1 MNEDIK
7 SDSKNLIAFLSSEK
21 YSESKDVLNSL
32 PAYETA
38 LIIESSPPKKRAL
51 IWQLIE
57 ESKEGEIL
65 KNLSND
71 VRETVLTYM
80 DPEEVAIVTKDLE
93 PDEIADILQDL
104 PEQIMKEVIEKMSH
118 QNKDILER
126 VLKYPEDSAGGLMN
140 TDFIVVRPYHSVEL
154 VLRYLRI
161 KNSIPLSTDNLF
173 VVSRNNK
180 FRGVLPI
187 SNLITSAPTE
197 NIKNIMVETSP
208 LNAEIKSDEVI
219 KIFERDDLISAP
231 VIDEKN
237 NLIGRIT
244 FDDVIDKIKSDAD
257 VSLKQFSGLSG
268 DTFEKTS
275 VAIKTRGIWLGINLL
290 TAIIASSVINLFKET
305 IEEVIFLAV
314 LMPIIASMGGVAATQ
329 TLTIT
334 VRGLALG
341 QIMSTNYLYLL
352 SREIT
357 VGVVNG
363 FFWALVL
370 GLISFFWFGEL
381 TITLIILL
389 SMVINLFMAVI
400 SGMGIPIL
408 LKFFKLDPAIAGSV
422 IVTTITDVVG
432 FMSFL
437 GLATLFYG

>member
-7 SDSKNLIAFLSSEK
+7 SDSKNLIAFLGSEK
-21 YSESKDVLNSL
+21 YAESKDVLNSL

-104 PEQIMKEVIEKMSH
+104 PEQIMKEVIEKMSY

-197 NIKNIMVETSP
+197 NIKNIMVEKNA

-370 GLISFFWFGEL
+370 GLISYFWFGEF

>member
-21 YSESKDVLNSL
+21 YSDSKDVLNSL

-104 PEQIMKEVIEKMSH
+104 PEQIMKEVIEKMSY

-197 NIKNIMVETSP
+197 NIKNIMVEKSA

>member
-104 PEQIMKEVIEKMSH
+104 PEQIMKEVIEKMSY

-197 NIKNIMVETSP
+197 NIKNIMVEKSA

-314 LMPIIASMGGVAATQ
+314 LMQIIAIMGGVAATQ

>member
-71 VRETVLTYM
+71 VRETVLSYM

-104 PEQIMKEVIEKMSH
+104 PEQIMKEVIEKMSY

-197 NIKNIMVETSP
+197 NIKNIMVEKSA

-370 GLISFFWFGEL
+370 GLISFFWFGES

>member
-71 VRETVLTYM
+71 VRETVLSYM

-104 PEQIMKEVIEKMSH
+104 PEQIMKEVIEKMSY

-180 FRGVLPI
+180 FRGVLQI

-197 NIKNIMVETSP
+197 NIKNIMVEKSA

-314 LMPIIASMGGVAATQ
+314 LMPINARMGGVAATQ

>member
-21 YSESKDVLNSL
+21 YAESKDVLNSL

-51 IWQLIE
+51 IWQLID

-71 VRETVLTYM
+71 VRETVLSYM
-80 DPEEVAIVTKDLE
+80 DSEEVAIVTKDLE

-104 PEQIMKEVIEKMSH
+104 PEQIMKEVIEKMSY

-197 NIKNIMVETSP
+197 NIKNIMVEKNA

-370 GLISFFWFGEL
+370 GLISYFWFGEL

>member
-71 VRETVLTYM
+71 VRETVLSYM
-80 DPEEVAIVTKDLE
+80 DSEEVAIVTKDLE

-104 PEQIMKEVIEKMSH
+104 PEQIMKEVIEKMSY

-197 NIKNIMVETSP
+197 NIKNIMIEKSA

>member
-1 MNEDIK
+1 MNGDIK

-21 YSESKDVLNSL
+21 YAESKDVLNSL

-104 PEQIMKEVIEKMSH
+104 PEQIMKEVIEKMSY

-197 NIKNIMVETSP
+197 NIKNIMVEKSA

-370 GLISFFWFGEL
+370 GLISYFWFGEL

-389 SMVINLFMAVI
+389 SMVINLCMAVI
-400 SGMGIPIL
+400 SGMGVPIL

>member
-104 PEQIMKEVIEKMSH
+104 PEQIMKEVIEKMSY

-197 NIKNIMVETSP
+197 NIKNIMIEKSA

-231 VIDEKN
+231 VIDDKN

>member
-1 MNEDIK
+1 MNEK
-7 SDSKNLIAFLSSEK
+7 SKSHTHDVLEILKKGK
-21 YSESKDVLNSL
+21 YSESKEIFNSL
-32 PAYETA
+32 PAYEIS
-38 LIIESSPPKKRAL
+38 LIIESSPPKRRAL

-57 ESKEGEIL
+57 EKNEGEIL
-65 KNLSND
+65 KNLSDD
-71 VRETVLTYM
+71 VRETVLSYM
-80 DPEEVAIVTKDLE
+80 DPNELATVTKDLE

-104 PEQIMKEVIEKMSH
+104 PKQIMKEVLDKMSY
-118 QNKDILER
+118 QNKDILET

-187 SNLITSAPTE
+187 SNLITNSPNE
-197 NIKNIMVETSP
+197 IVKNIMLEKNA
-208 LNAEIKSDEVI
+208 LKAEIKSSEVI

-231 VIDEKN
+231 VVDQEN

-244 FDDVIDKIKSDAD
+244 FDDVIDKIKSEAD
-257 VSLKQFSGLSG
+257 GSLKQFSGLSG

-275 VAIKTRGIWLGINLL
+275 SAIKSRGFWLGINLF
-290 TAIIASSVINLFKET
+290 TAIIASSVINLFKDT

-341 QIMSTNYLYLL
+341 QIMSSNYFYLL

-357 VGVVNG
+357 VGIVNG
-363 FFWALVL
+363 IFWSLIL
-370 GLISFFWFGEL
+370 GLISFFWFNEI
-381 TITLIILL
+381 TIALIILL
-389 SMVINLFMAVI
+389 SMVMNLFMAVI
-400 SGMGIPIL
+400 SGMGIPLI
-408 LKFFKLDPAIAGSV
+408 LKFLKLDPAIAGSV

-432 FMSFL
+432 FLSFL
-437 GLATLFYG
+437 GLATLFYS

>member
-21 YSESKDVLNSL
+21 YAESKDVLNSL

-104 PEQIMKEVIEKMSH
+104 PEQIMKEVIEKMSY

-197 NIKNIMVETSP
+197 NIKNIMVEKSA
-208 LNAEIKSDEVI
+208 LNAEIKSNEVI

-231 VIDEKN
+231 VIDEEN

-363 FFWALVL
+363 FFLGSCVGIDFIFLVWRINNNL
-370 GLISFFWFGEL
+370 NNF
-381 TITLIILL
+381 II
-389 SMVINLFMAVI
+389 
-400 SGMGIPIL
+400 
-408 LKFFKLDPAIAGSV
+408 
-422 IVTTITDVVG
+422 
-432 FMSFL
+432 
-437 GLATLFYG
+437 YGD

>member
-7 SDSKNLIAFLSSEK
+7 SNSKNLIAFLGSEK
-21 YSESKDVLNSL
+21 YAESKDVLNSL

-71 VRETVLTYM
+71 VRETVLSYM

-257 VSLKQFSGLSG
+257 DSLKQFSGLSG

>member
-7 SDSKNLIAFLSSEK
+7 SESKNLIAFLGSEK
-21 YSESKDVLNSL
+21 YAESKDVLNSL

-71 VRETVLTYM
+71 VRETVLSYM

-104 PEQIMKEVIEKMSH
+104 PEQIMKEVIEKMSY

-197 NIKNIMVETSP
+197 NIKNIMVEKSA

-257 VSLKQFSGLSG
+257 DSLKQFSGLSG

-370 GLISFFWFGEL
+370 GLISYFWFGEL

-408 LKFFKLDPAIAGSV
+408 LKFFKIDPAIAGSV
-422 IVTTITDVVG
+422 VVTTITDVVG

>member
-104 PEQIMKEVIEKMSH
+104 PEQIMKEVIEKMSY

-197 NIKNIMVETSP
+197 NIKNIMVEKSA

-231 VIDEKN
+231 VIDDKN

-437 GLATLFYG
+437 RLATLFYG

>member
-21 YSESKDVLNSL
+21 YAESKDVLNSL

-104 PEQIMKEVIEKMSH
+104 PEQIMKEVIEKMSY

-197 NIKNIMVETSP
+197 NIKNIMVEKSA

-370 GLISFFWFGEL
+370 GLISYFWFGEL

-437 GLATLFYG
+437 GLATIFYG

>member
-104 PEQIMKEVIEKMSH
+104 PEQIMKEVIEKMSY

-197 NIKNIMVETSP
+197 NIKNIMVEKSA

-370 GLISFFWFGEL
+370 GLISYFWFGEL

-437 GLATLFYG
+437 GLSLIHI

>member
-104 PEQIMKEVIEKMSH
+104 PEQIMKEVIEKMSY

-197 NIKNIMVETSP
+197 NIKNIMVEKSA
-208 LNAEIKSDEVI
+208 LNAEIKSNEVI

-370 GLISFFWFGEL
+370 GLISYFWFGEL

>member
-7 SDSKNLIAFLSSEK
+7 SESKNLIAFLGSEK
-21 YSESKDVLNSL
+21 YAESKDVLNSL

-71 VRETVLTYM
+71 VRETVLSYM

-118 QNKDILER
+118 QNKDILEK

-197 NIKNIMVETSP
+197 NIKNIMVEKSA

-257 VSLKQFSGLSG
+257 DSLKQFSGLSG

-370 GLISFFWFGEL
+370 GLISYFWFGEL

-408 LKFFKLDPAIAGSV
+408 LKFFKIDPAIAGSV
-422 IVTTITDVVG
+422 VVTTITDVVG

>member
-104 PEQIMKEVIEKMSH
+104 PEQIMKEVIEKMSY

-197 NIKNIMVETSP
+197 NIKNIMVEKSA

-231 VIDEKN
+231 VIDDKN

-370 GLISFFWFGEL
+370 GLISYFWFGEL

>member
-71 VRETVLTYM
+71 VRETVLSYM

-104 PEQIMKEVIEKMSH
+104 PEQIMKEVIEKMSY

-197 NIKNIMVETSP
+197 NIKNIMVEKSA

-237 NLIGRIT
+237 NLI
-244 FDDVIDKIKSDAD
+244 
-257 VSLKQFSGLSG
+257 
-268 DTFEKTS
+268 
-275 VAIKTRGIWLGINLL
+275 
-290 TAIIASSVINLFKET
+290 
-305 IEEVIFLAV
+305 
-314 LMPIIASMGGVAATQ
+314 
-329 TLTIT
+329 
-334 VRGLALG
+334 
-341 QIMSTNYLYLL
+341 
-352 SREIT
+352 
-357 VGVVNG
+357 
-363 FFWALVL
+363 
-370 GLISFFWFGEL
+370 
-381 TITLIILL
+381 
-389 SMVINLFMAVI
+389 
-400 SGMGIPIL
+400 
-408 LKFFKLDPAIAGSV
+408 
-422 IVTTITDVVG
+422 
-432 FMSFL
+432 
-437 GLATLFYG
+437 

>member
-7 SDSKNLIAFLSSEK
+7 SDSKNLIAFLRSEK
-21 YSESKDVLNSL
+21 YAESKDVLNSL

-104 PEQIMKEVIEKMSH
+104 PEQIMKEVIEKMSY

-197 NIKNIMVETSP
+197 NIKNIMVEKSA
-208 LNAEIKSDEVI
+208 LNAEIKSNEVI

-370 GLISFFWFGEL
+370 GLISYFWFGEL

>member
-7 SDSKNLIAFLSSEK
+7 SNSKNLIAFLGSEK
-21 YSESKDVLNSL
+21 YAESKDVLNSL

-71 VRETVLTYM
+71 VRETVLSYM

-118 QNKDILER
+118 QNKDILVS
-126 VLKYPEDSAGGLMN
+126 VLKYPEDAAGGLMN

-154 VLRYLRI
+154 VLRYLSI

-197 NIKNIMVETSP
+197 NIKNIMVEKSA

-257 VSLKQFSGLSG
+257 DSLKQFSGLSG

>member
-7 SDSKNLIAFLSSEK
+7 SDSKNLIAFLRSEK
-21 YSESKDVLNSL
+21 YAESKDVLNSL

-104 PEQIMKEVIEKMSH
+104 PEQIMKEVIEKMSY

-197 NIKNIMVETSP
+197 NIKNIMVEKSA

-370 GLISFFWFGEL
+370 GLISYFWFGEL

>member
-7 SDSKNLIAFLSSEK
+7 SESKNLIAFLGSEK
-21 YSESKDVLNSL
+21 YAESKDVLNSL

-71 VRETVLTYM
+71 VRETVLSYM

-118 QNKDILER
+118 QNKDILEK

-197 NIKNIMVETSP
+197 NIKNIMVEKSA

-370 GLISFFWFGEL
+370 GLISYFWFGEL

-408 LKFFKLDPAIAGSV
+408 LKFFKIDPAIAGSV
-422 IVTTITDVVG
+422 VVTTITDVVG

>member
-1 MNEDIK
+1 MNEK
-7 SDSKNLIAFLSSEK
+7 SKSHTHDVLEILKKGK
-21 YSESKDVLNSL
+21 YSESKEIFNSL
-32 PAYETA
+32 PAYEIS
-38 LIIESSPPKKRAL
+38 LIIESSPPKRRAL

-57 ESKEGEIL
+57 EKNEGEIL
-65 KNLSND
+65 KNLSDD
-71 VRETVLTYM
+71 VRETVLSYM
-80 DPEEVAIVTKDLE
+80 DPNELATVTKDLE

-104 PEQIMKEVIEKMSH
+104 PKQIMKEVLDKMSY
-118 QNKDILER
+118 QNKDILET

-187 SNLITSAPTE
+187 SNLITNSPNE
-197 NIKNIMVETSP
+197 IIKNIMLEKNA
-208 LNAEIKSDEVI
+208 LNAEIKSSEVI

-231 VIDEKN
+231 VVDQEN

-244 FDDVIDKIKSDAD
+244 FDDVIDKIKSEAD
-257 VSLKQFSGLSG
+257 GSLKQFSGLSG

-275 VAIKTRGIWLGINLL
+275 SAIKSRGFWLGINLF
-290 TAIIASSVINLFKET
+290 TAIIASSVINLFKDT

-341 QIMSTNYLYLL
+341 QIMSSNYFYLL

-357 VGVVNG
+357 VGIVNG
-363 FFWALVL
+363 IFWSLIL
-370 GLISFFWFGEL
+370 GLISFFWFNEI
-381 TITLIILL
+381 TIALIILL
-389 SMVINLFMAVI
+389 SMVMNLFMAVI
-400 SGMGIPIL
+400 SGMGIPLI
-408 LKFFKLDPAIAGSV
+408 LKFLKLDPAIAGSV
-422 IVTTITDVVG
+422 IVTTITDGVG
-432 FMSFL
+432 FLSFL
-437 GLATLFYG
+437 GLATLFYS

>member
-57 ESKEGEIL
+57 ESNEGEIL

-104 PEQIMKEVIEKMSH
+104 PEQIMKEVIEKMSY

-197 NIKNIMVETSP
+197 NIKNIMVEKSA

-370 GLISFFWFGEL
+370 GLISYFWFGEL

>member
-104 PEQIMKEVIEKMSH
+104 PEQIMKEVIEKMSY

-197 NIKNIMVETSP
+197 NIKNIMVEKSA

-370 GLISFFWFGEL
+370 GLISYFWFGEL

-437 GLATLFYG
+437 GLATIFYG

>member
-1 MNEDIK
+1 MNEK
-7 SDSKNLIAFLSSEK
+7 SKSHTHDVLEILKKGK
-21 YSESKDVLNSL
+21 YSESKEIFNSL
-32 PAYETA
+32 PAYEIS
-38 LIIESSPPKKRAL
+38 LIIESSPPKRRAL

-57 ESKEGEIL
+57 EKNEGEIL
-65 KNLSND
+65 KNLSDD
-71 VRETVLTYM
+71 VRETVLSYM
-80 DPEEVAIVTKDLE
+80 DPNELATVTKDLE

-104 PEQIMKEVIEKMSH
+104 PKQIMKEVLDKMSY
-118 QNKDILER
+118 QNKDILET

-187 SNLITSAPTE
+187 SNLITNSPNE
-197 NIKNIMVETSP
+197 IVKNIMLEKNA
-208 LNAEIKSDEVI
+208 LNAEIKSSEVI

-231 VIDEKN
+231 VVDQEN

-244 FDDVIDKIKSDAD
+244 FDDVIDKIKSEAD
-257 VSLKQFSGLSG
+257 GSLKQFSGLSG

-275 VAIKTRGIWLGINLL
+275 SAIKSRGFWLGINLF
-290 TAIIASSVINLFKET
+290 TAIIASSVINLFKDT

-341 QIMSTNYLYLL
+341 QIMSSNYFYLL

-357 VGVVNG
+357 VGIVNG
-363 FFWALVL
+363 IFWSLIL
-370 GLISFFWFGEL
+370 GLISFFWFNEI
-381 TITLIILL
+381 TIALIILL
-389 SMVINLFMAVI
+389 SMVMNLFMAVI
-400 SGMGIPIL
+400 SGMGIPLI
-408 LKFFKLDPAIAGSV
+408 LKFLKLDPAIAGSV

-432 FMSFL
+432 FLSFL
-437 GLATLFYG
+437 GLATLFYS

>member
-21 YSESKDVLNSL
+21 YSESKDVLKSL

-71 VRETVLTYM
+71 VRETVLSYM

-104 PEQIMKEVIEKMSH
+104 PEQIMKEVIEKMSY

-197 NIKNIMVETSP
+197 NIKNIMVEKSA

-231 VIDEKN
+231 VIDEEN

-370 GLISFFWFGEL
+370 GLISYFWFGEL

>member
-71 VRETVLTYM
+71 VRETVLSYM

-257 VSLKQFSGLSG
+257 DSLKQFSGLSG

>member
-7 SDSKNLIAFLSSEK
+7 SNSENLIAFLGSEK
-21 YSESKDVLNSL
+21 YAESKDVLNSL

-71 VRETVLTYM
+71 VRETVLSYM

-104 PEQIMKEVIEKMSH
+104 PEQIMKEVIEKMSY

-197 NIKNIMVETSP
+197 NIKNIMIEKSA

-370 GLISFFWFGEL
+370 GLISYFWFGEL

-408 LKFFKLDPAIAGSV
+408 LKFLN
-422 IVTTITDVVG
+422 
-432 FMSFL
+432 
-437 GLATLFYG
+437 

>member
-1 MNEDIK
+1 MNEK
-7 SDSKNLIAFLSSEK
+7 SKSHTHDVLEILKKGK
-21 YSESKDVLNSL
+21 YSESKEIFNSL
-32 PAYETA
+32 PAYEIS
-38 LIIESSPPKKRAL
+38 LIIESSPPKRRAL

-57 ESKEGEIL
+57 EENEGEIL
-65 KNLSND
+65 KNLSDD
-71 VRETVLTYM
+71 VRETVLSYM
-80 DPEEVAIVTKDLE
+80 DPNELATVTKDLE

-104 PEQIMKEVIEKMSH
+104 PKQIMKEVLDKMSY
-118 QNKDILER
+118 QNKDILET

-187 SNLITSAPTE
+187 SNLITNSPNE
-197 NIKNIMVETSP
+197 IVKNIMLEKNA
-208 LNAEIKSDEVI
+208 LNAEIKSSEVI

-231 VIDEKN
+231 VVDQEN

-244 FDDVIDKIKSDAD
+244 FDDVIDKIKSEAD
-257 VSLKQFSGLSG
+257 GSLKQFSGLSG

-275 VAIKTRGIWLGINLL
+275 SAIKSRGFWLGINLF
-290 TAIIASSVINLFKET
+290 TAIIASSVINLFKDT

-341 QIMSTNYLYLL
+341 QIMSSNYFYLL

-357 VGVVNG
+357 VGIVNG
-363 FFWALVL
+363 IFWSLIL
-370 GLISFFWFGEL
+370 GLISFFWFNEI
-381 TITLIILL
+381 TIALIILL
-389 SMVINLFMAVI
+389 SMVMNLFMAVI
-400 SGMGIPIL
+400 SGMGIPLI
-408 LKFFKLDPAIAGSV
+408 LKFLKLDPAIAGSV

-432 FMSFL
+432 FLSFL
-437 GLATLFYG
+437 GLATLFYS

>member
-7 SDSKNLIAFLSSEK
+7 SNSKNLIAFLGSEK
-21 YSESKDVLNSL
+21 YAESKDVLNSL

-71 VRETVLTYM
+71 VRETVLSYM

-197 NIKNIMVETSP
+197 NIKNIMVEKSA

-432 FMSFL
+432 FMCFL

>member
-104 PEQIMKEVIEKMSH
+104 PEQIMKEVIEKMSY

-197 NIKNIMVETSP
+197 NIKNIMVEKSA